1 MCQEKYI
8 TRWKEASSEKH
19 GQGLAHSSGQTAQ
32 NVAPVLLVNGRG
44 CYVSLHLS
52 SQYDNIFKMENQ
64 CQVSGSHSLPG
75 SRADLSAGL
84 GGSVEVEHTY
94 P

>member
-19 GQGLAHSSGQTAQ
+19 GQGLAHSSRQTAQ
-32 NVAPVLLVNGRG
+32 NMVSVLSVNGRG
-44 CYVSLHLS
+44 HYVSLHLS
-52 SQYDNIFKMENQ
+52 SQNDNFFKMANQ

-75 SRADLSAGL
+75 SRADLSAVL
-84 GGSVEVEHTY
+84 GGSVEVERTC

>member
-19 GQGLAHSSGQTAQ
+19 GQGLAHSSRQTAQ
-32 NVAPVLLVNGRG
+32 NMVSVLSVNGRG
-44 CYVSLHLS
+44 RYVSLHLS
-52 SQYDNIFKMENQ
+52 SQYDNIFKMAKQ

-84 GGSVEVEHTY
+84 GGSVEVEHTC

>member
-19 GQGLAHSSGQTAQ
+19 GQGLAHSSRQTAQ

-44 CYVSLHLS
+44 RYVSLHLS
-52 SQYDNIFKMENQ
+52 SQYDNIFKMAKQ

-75 SRADLSAGL
+75 NRADLSAGL

>member
-19 GQGLAHSSGQTAQ
+19 GQGLAHSSRQTAQ

-44 CYVSLHLS
+44 RYVSLHLS
-52 SQYDNIFKMENQ
+52 SQYDNIFKMAKQ
-64 CQVSGSHSLPG
+64 CHRLPG
-75 SRADLSAGL
+75 NRADLSAGL